1 MKIKKKNPMIHTLHD
16 GIDVGISL
24 HMKDDMEPSKF
35 KKTAHKPN
43 YLCTIDVVLES
54 MIEIVP

>member
-1 MKIKKKNPMIHTLHD
+1 MIHTLYD